1 MKDMDIKRLI
11 DKYLEG
17 KTSPEE
23 ELQLAKALQQTDIP
37 QEWKAIRLML
47 GELSL
52 GEAEYDDIMAKRKK
66 KPSLIVIALRAASAI
81 AAILLLV
88 FLYKYN
94 NVQPE
99 VNPVQET
106 GKYADVTPV
115 PDAGDTTTY
124 QTPQPE
130 PTNVEP
136 KKLAQGV
143 EKIHVSNR
151 TNPHVKLG
159 KSTREV
165 GRHHVSNSEEPQ
177 ETSIE
182 EERTNTETEVE
193 TYPAED
199 VPDMSDPFLMAAT
212 QIQDIRS
219 RGERLREE
227 VALLIEQ

>member
-143 EKIHVSNR
+143 EKIHVSN
-151 TNPHVKLG
+151 
-159 KSTREV
+159 
-165 GRHHVSNSEEPQ
+165 SEEPQ
-177 ETSIE
+177 ETSVE

-199 VPDMSDPFLMAAT
+199 VPDMSDPFLMAAN